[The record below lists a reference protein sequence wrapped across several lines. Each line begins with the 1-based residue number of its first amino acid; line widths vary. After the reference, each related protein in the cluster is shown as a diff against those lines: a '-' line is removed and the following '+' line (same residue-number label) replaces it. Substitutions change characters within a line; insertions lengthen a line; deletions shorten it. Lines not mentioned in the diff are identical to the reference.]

1 MKTLRDYITESE
13 TWMHTPAEGD
23 SFAIELADGTL
34 IESYIF
40 ELADDSIL
48 LDATPEIVSV
58 LESWNLLSDQESDDA
73 VILETMGYGTMVG
86 EEDVDESWKSKLA
99 GAALAGAA
107 MLGGAGAHAGGV
119 SIGPDGQPDLKG
131 FTAQQQQTMNQKMSQ
146 QRDLGDGFAQT
157 TVKFAGRDLPAVVDT
172 ESGTYITLNR
182 NPEGYAILR
191 TPAKYI
197 LIKDGKPQ
205 AANDLGPA
213 TMQALQK
220 AGLIDAQPGVKEAKY
235 HGREEELDEINRR
248 GFLGALGVGA
258 ATAAGLMPTD
268 AEACRIDDIPYIN
281 EILDKH
287 KEMMASNPRYE
298 REVRKSI
305 PDVDEWI
312 KKRTRCIGPD
322 AGQVEVSKKL
332 RPILEKYGVVI
343 KAKQSSNEG
352 EMDEGIFDRF
362 KKTTKKESYSRQEFY
377 QWLDQVQKQIAQ
389 GEDIDEV
396 IYNLESSLEKTY
408 TDDVVE
414 QVKSQIWDSLDLEM
428 DEAKYHGREVPLGK
442 PMAGDV
448 KKSKVYVRD
457 PSTGNIKKV
466 NFGDPNM
473 RIKKSSPGHRKS
485 FRARHH
491 CENPGPRTKARYWSC
506 RAW

>member
-40 ELADDSIL
+40 ETADDSIL

-86 EEDVDESWKSKLA
+86 E
-99 GAALAGAA
+99 
-107 MLGGAGAHAGGV
+107 
-119 SIGPDGQPDLKG
+119 Q
-131 FTAQQQQTMNQKMSQ
+131 
-146 QRDLGDGFAQT
+146 
-157 TVKFAGRDLPAVVDT
+157 
-172 ESGTYITLNR
+172 
-182 NPEGYAILR
+182 
-191 TPAKYI
+191 
-197 LIKDGKPQ
+197 
-205 AANDLGPA
+205 
-213 TMQALQK
+213 
-220 AGLIDAQPGVKEAKY
+220 
-235 HGREEELDEINRR
+235 ELDEINRR
-248 GFLGALGVGA
+248 EFLGALGVGA
-258 ATAAGLMPTD
+258 ATTAGLMPTD
-268 AEACRIDDIPYIN
+268 AEACSLDDIPYIN

-322 AGQVEVSKKL
+322 ASQVEVSKKL

-414 QVKSQIWDSLDLEM
+414 QVKSRIWDSLDLEM

-448 KKSKVYVRD
+448 KKSKVYVKD